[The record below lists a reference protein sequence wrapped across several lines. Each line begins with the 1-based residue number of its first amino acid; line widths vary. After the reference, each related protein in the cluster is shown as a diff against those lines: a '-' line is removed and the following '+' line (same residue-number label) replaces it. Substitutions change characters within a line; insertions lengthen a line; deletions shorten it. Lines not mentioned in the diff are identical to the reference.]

1 MLAAATGE
9 GREANARALA
19 NSLVESDLIALALA
33 THGVLRFANP
43 AFCTLFGRSGGVVGI
58 LVPELVI
65 DAYRS
70 QIEAAL
76 QAAMADSADCVAIA
90 LRADGTTLDVEF
102 RLGKAALEGE
112 ALVLLIAQDITER
125 HRAAEQLGLLPT
137 QIR

>member
-58 LVPELVI
+58 RQFGAHRYERLELHGGSGQ
-65 DAYRS
+65 R
-70 QIEAAL
+70 
-76 QAAMADSADCVAIA
+76 DSFSVAG
-90 LRADGTTLDVEF
+90 R
-102 RLGKAALEGE
+102 R
-112 ALVLLIAQDITER
+112 
-125 HRAAEQLGLLPT
+125 
-137 QIR
+137 